1 MMTQSTFVSL
11 MLNRRFI
18 QIDDI
23 IVLGFVARSKN
34 NADVFYDD
42 DTRKMS

>member
-23 IVLGFVARSKN
+23 IVLGFVTRSKN